1 MCTDHIYRMVN
12 VQPMLPVSRS
22 RPLHPVPDQELISTS
37 CSDAPQASSNNTRQQ
52 FPQALVSSF
61 RSRDAAGLDDK
72 LQHDCGTVTRKHWI
86 VSKRKGFRSEEI
98 IYSIWSWGFA
108 LHALVAIFV

>member
-1 MCTDHIYRMVN
+1 MVN

-37 CSDAPQASSNNTRQQ
+37 CSDAPQALSNNTRQQ
-52 FPQALVSSF
+52 FPQALVSSL
-61 RSRDAAGLDDK
+61 RSRDGAGLDDK

-86 VSKRKGFRSEEI
+86 VFKRKGFRSEEI
-98 IYSIWSWGFA
+98 IYSIWSWGFFA